1 MGNDRLALLIKVIGK
16 LKKQLRSVL
25 TVIRIFFFR
34 REEKKEMERRK
45 ERGKRKERREKEKKI
60 GEKWRKRQ
68 KRNP

>member
-34 REEKKEMERRK
+34 REEKKRDGK
-45 ERGKRKERREKEKKI
+45 KKRKETREKEKK
-60 GEKWRKRQ
+60 
-68 KRNP
+68 

>member
-25 TVIRIFFFR
+25 TVIRIFSFR
-34 REEKKEMERRK
+34 REEKKRDGK
-45 ERGKRKERREKEKKI
+45 KKRKETREKEKKI

>member
-1 MGNDRLALLIKVIGK
+1 MLIKVIGK

-25 TVIRIFFFR
+25 TVIRMFFFR
-34 REEKKEMERRK
+34 REEKKEMERRREK
-45 ERGKRKERREKEKKI
+45 EKRKETREEEKKI